1 MKSLPF
7 PVAALLLLTAGLVVH
22 WREYTPQLPER
33 IASHIDASGQANQ
46 WTDKATFLHGTVLF
60 FTILARSWFWRS
72 LRSCA
77 ARQSTNR
84 RPLLV
89 NVPRKDYW
97 LATPERRGEVAMMTL
112 QFMLWFLF
120 GMITLLYFGVVH
132 AMIMATLHPERN
144 YNVENLTVFGLGL
157 LFIFAQVGTLIYR
170 LYHPPGSRVMANLTT
185 RSKLK
190 TISHVFRWSQTQPV
204 WLKEFRSF
212 ELQSHCLVV
221 GIHPCDSWHARY
233 RPATAVTLFPLQET
247 SDSRHWNR

>member
-1 MKSLPF
+1 MKSLLF

-33 IASHIDASGQANQ
+33 MASHIDASGKANQ
-46 WTDKATFLHGTVLF
+46 WTDKSTFLHGTALF
-60 FTILARSWFWRS
+60 FTIGPLVVLAIAGLCCLAIYKLPAS
-72 LRSCA
+72 
-77 ARQSTNR
+77 
-84 RPLLV
+84 LV

-170 LYHPPGSRVMANLTT
+170 LYHPPGSA
-185 RSKLK
+185 
-190 TISHVFRWSQTQPV
+190 
-204 WLKEFRSF
+204 
-212 ELQSHCLVV
+212 
-221 GIHPCDSWHARY
+221 
-233 RPATAVTLFPLQET
+233 
-247 SDSRHWNR
+247 